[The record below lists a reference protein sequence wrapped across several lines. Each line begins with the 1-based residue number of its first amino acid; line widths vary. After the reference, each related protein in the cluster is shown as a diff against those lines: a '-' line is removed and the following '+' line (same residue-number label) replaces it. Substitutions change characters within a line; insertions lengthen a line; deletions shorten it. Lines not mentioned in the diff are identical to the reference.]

1 MHDEKSYI
9 AETCEAALLVYL
21 RMQKLAALLPH
32 SPGCI
37 VWKGPGKRYPYWQ
50 IREKGRQKHRY
61 VKKGELEGVRKRIK
75 EMQGWLKKLQ
85 DLRAYFRKL
94 KRILKVLGSSWENV
108 LGKYELVRQS
118 KQEEQARREAAQ
130 AVADSKKYS
139 SNYRHMTD
147 KGDMV
152 ASKSEV
158 SIADTLFALEIEY
171 SYEKEFRLSNGR
183 VVKPDFTIRKKD
195 GAIVLWEHVGLPD
208 DPDYMAKH
216 EWKVRE
222 YEKCGFTRSKN
233 LILTFDKNGA
243 LSSAEIRRMIELY
256 ELD

>member
-1 MHDEKSYI
+1 MLDEKSYVT
-9 AETCEAALLVYL
+9 ETCEAALLVYL

-32 SPGCI
+32 TPGCI

-50 IREKGRQKHRY
+50 IREKGRQRHRY
-61 VKKGELEGVRKRIK
+61 VKKGELEGVRKKIR

-85 DLRAYFRKL
+85 ELRAYFRKL
-94 KRILKVLGSSWENV
+94 RRILRVLGVAWETVLENYEKV
-108 LGKYELVRQS
+108 KLGK
-118 KQEEQARREAAQ
+118 QEDAARREAAK
-130 AVADSKKYS
+130 AVAESKKYS

-158 SIADTLFALEIEY
+158 IIADTMFALGIDYE
-171 SYEKEFRLSNGR
+171 YEKEFQLANGR

-195 GAIVLWEHVGLPD
+195 GSIALWEHVGLPD
-208 DPDYMAKH
+208 DPEYMAKH

-233 LILTFDKNGA
+233 LILTFDKNGT
-243 LSSAEIRRMIELY
+243 LSTAEIRRAIELY
-256 ELD
+256 ELN

>member
-1 MHDEKSYI
+1 MHDEKSYVT
-9 AETCEAALLVYL
+9 ETCEAALLVYL

-37 VWKGPGKRYPYWQ
+37 VWKGQGKRYPYWQ
-50 IREKGRQKHRY
+50 IRENGRQKHRY
-61 VKKGELEGVRKRIK
+61 VKKEELEGVRKRIR

-85 DLRAYFRKL
+85 ELRAYFRKL
-94 KRILKVLGSSWENV
+94 KRILKVLGSPWESV
-108 LGKYELVRQS
+108 LAKYELARRG
-118 KQEEQARREAAQ
+118 KREEQARREAAQ
-130 AVADSKKYS
+130 VVANSKKYS

-158 SIADTLFALEIEY
+158 LIADTLFALGIDYE
-171 SYEKEFRLSNGR
+171 YEKEYRLSNGQ
-183 VVKPDFTIRKKD
+183 VVKPDFTIRKKNGD
-195 GAIVLWEHVGLPD
+195 IVFWEHAGLPD

-256 ELD
+256 ELN

>member
-1 MHDEKSYI
+1 MFDEKSYVT
-9 AETCEAALLVYL
+9 ETCEAALLVYL

-37 VWKGPGKRYPYWQ
+37 VWKGPGKRYAYWQ
-50 IREKGRQKHRY
+50 IRENGRQKHRY
-61 VKKGELEGVRKRIK
+61 VKKGEVEEVRRRIR
-75 EMQGWLKKLQ
+75 EMQGWLKRLQ
-85 DLRAYFRKL
+85 EVRAYFRKL
-94 KRILKVLGSSWENV
+94 KRILRVLGRRWERV
-108 LGKYELVRQS
+108 WESYELA
-118 KQEEQARREAAQ
+118 KQNMREEEARKQAAM
-130 AVADSKKYS
+130 AVAGVKKYS

-147 KGDMV
+147 KGDLV

-158 SIADTLFALEIEY
+158 SIADTMFALGIDY
-171 SYEKEFRLSNGR
+171 SYEQEFRVANGI

-195 GAIVLWEHVGLPD
+195 GSIILWEHVGLPE

-233 LILTFDKNGA
+233 LILTFDKNGT
-243 LSSAEIRRMIELY
+243 LSHAEIRRAIEIY
-256 ELD
+256 ELI